1 MKDQVKRD
9 IYTMGRGYWQV
20 VLGGCV
26 LYGLY
31 KLQRLR
37 LPQCD
42 TYDGIEELIGHTP
55 MVKLRSLS
63 DETRNISVYA
73 KLEMNNPGGSAKD
86 RVALNIILSA
96 EKQGLLKRGEPG
108 MVFEGT
114 SGSTGISLAMIC
126 NALGYKAH
134 ISLPDDTS
142 LEKLSLLRS
151 LGAVINPV
159 KPASIVD
166 PEQYVNAAKKA
177 CEEYLRGCGKTRY
190 AIFSDQFENEHNWE
204 VHYKTTGP
212 EIYKQL
218 NGKVDC
224 FISGCGTGGTIS
236 GVSRY
241 LKERHAA
248 ATYVVLADPQ
258 GSGFYNRINYGV
270 MYDNA
275 EKEGTRRRHQVDTIV
290 EGIGLNRLTFNF
302 LQGEKYID
310 ESIRVTDKQ
319 ALQMAKYLSLND
331 GLFIGSST
339 AINAVA
345 AAELMSRDHLPNNS
359 NIVIIACD
367 SGSRHLSKF
376 WKQALEVPDDISI
389 KDILYS

>member
-1 MKDQVKRD
+1 MKDRQW
-9 IYTMGRGYWQV
+9 I
-20 VLGGCV
+20 GCGV
-26 LYGLY
+26 ALCGAVYAVY
-31 KLQRLR
+31 RAYR
-37 LPQCD
+37 CNRVRNV
-42 TYDGIEELIGHTP
+42 YDGMEELIGHTP
-55 MVKLRSLS
+55 MVRLKSLC
-63 DETRNISVYA
+63 DGDRNINVYA

-86 RVALNIILSA
+86 RIALNIIRVA
-96 EKQGLLKRGEPG
+96 EEQGLLKRGEPG

-126 NALGYKAH
+126 NSLGYKAH

-142 LEKLSLLRS
+142 LEKLNLLKS
-151 LGAVINPV
+151 LGAIINPV

-177 CEEYLRGCGKTRY
+177 CEEYLASGKTKY
-190 AIFSDQFENEHNWE
+190 AIFCDQFENEHNWE
-204 VHYKTTGP
+204 IHYKTTGP

-241 LKERHAA
+241 LKERISP
-248 ATYVVLADPQ
+248 YVVLADPQ

-270 MYDNA
+270 MYDHV

-302 LQGEKYID
+302 LKGEKYID

-319 ALQMAKYLSLND
+319 ALQMAKYLSIND

-345 AAELMSRDHLPNNS
+345 AVELINRNDPSVLPDNS

-376 WKQALEVPDDISI
+376 WKEALEVPDNVTI
-389 KDILYS
+389 KDILSSH